1 MSGVYTFPFLGLGC
15 LGLGLVMPS
24 VWRDPINLGRC
35 AVCGRRWYGCDED
48 SSSFGAAFFVIHGGF
63 PVSAISGGLR
73 YVTPRVGF
81 PRPVRRGLFFLGG
94 VSGGRRRG
102 CARSSFDIRASF
114 PDFAGG
120 GGISEVPSLFFFFG
134 DTGEDLGRY
143 SYRHLEKS
151 GRFSSSTASGGF
163 FSLPG
168 LSSSSEPGLLVIE
181 TPDPLFTGEM
191 MAFGHLDWPVRSV
204 IKRHVGLPDVMLMVP
219 LKLSAVLRRYGGRLH
234 GRQLRSSATR
244 QTGSILQGRGC
255 ILYFF
260 QSCLCKFGNVSY
272 QKFK

>member
-1 MSGVYTFPFLGLGC
+1 
-15 LGLGLVMPS
+15 MPS

-35 AVCGRRWYGCDED
+35 AVCWRRWYGCDED

-102 CARSSFDIRASF
+102 CAKSSFDIRASF

-120 GGISEVPSLFFFFG
+120 GGISEVPSLFFFSG
-134 DTGEDLGRY
+134 DTGEDPGRY

-163 FSLPG
+163 FSLLG
-168 LSSSSEPGLLVIE
+168 VSSTGEPGQLVIE
-181 TPDPLFTGEM
+181 APDPLLAGEV
-191 MAFGHLDWPVRSV
+191 MASGHLDWPVRSAF
-204 IKRHVGLPDVMLMVP
+204 KKHVAAHGAS
-219 LKLSAVLRRYGGRLH
+219 KSSSVLRRQGGRLH
-234 GRQLRSSATR
+234 GRQLRSSVTG
-244 QTGSILQGRGC
+244 QTGSTLQGRGC
-255 ILYFF
+255 ILFYF
-260 QSCLCKFGNVSY
+260 QGCLCKFGIVNY

>member
-1 MSGVYTFPFLGLGC
+1 MSIWSSRDFGSLPAAGLRRRVRRISLRCSVVLNNAAVEMFIFLLDGDEEEGVMDVDLSSAPSRRYASPGGFGLMPLVFLSLLSIFG
-15 LGLGLVMPS
+15 S
-24 VWRDPINLGRC
+24 C
-35 AVCGRRWYGCDED
+35 ACGVATA
-48 SSSFGAAFFVIHGGF
+48 GAASVRFV
-63 PVSAISGGLR
+63 
-73 YVTPRVGF
+73 
-81 PRPVRRGLFFLGG
+81 
-94 VSGGRRRG
+94 
-102 CARSSFDIRASF
+102 
-114 PDFAGG
+114 
-120 GGISEVPSLFFFFG
+120 
-134 DTGEDLGRY
+134 Y
-143 SYRHLEKS
+143 SYLEKS
-151 GRFSSSTASGGF
+151 GWNSCTTSSGGF
-163 FSLPG
+163 FSLLG
-168 LSSSSEPGLLVIE
+168 LLSSSEPGLLVIE

-204 IKRHVGLPDVMLMVP
+204 IKRHVGLPDVLLMVP

>member
-1 MSGVYTFPFLGLGC
+1 MAIWSSGDFGSLPAAGLRRRVRRISLRCSVVLNNAAVGRFIFLLDGDEEEGVMDLSSAPSQRYASPGGFGLP
-15 LGLGLVMPS
+15 LVFLS
-24 VWRDPINLGRC
+24 LLSIFGSC
-35 AVCGRRWYGCDED
+35 ACDVATA
-48 SSSFGAAFFVIHGGF
+48 GAASVRFV
-63 PVSAISGGLR
+63 
-73 YVTPRVGF
+73 
-81 PRPVRRGLFFLGG
+81 
-94 VSGGRRRG
+94 
-102 CARSSFDIRASF
+102 
-114 PDFAGG
+114 
-120 GGISEVPSLFFFFG
+120 
-134 DTGEDLGRY
+134 Y
-143 SYRHLEKS
+143 SYLEKS
-151 GRFSSSTASGGF
+151 GWCSCTTASGGF

-204 IKRHVGLPDVMLMVP
+204 IKRHVGLPDVLLMVP